1 MYFRYLSDDS
11 NEDGI
16 NDINDEDVMSL
27 EAADVLREWTEIW
40 HQLYIS
46 QDQSKFHQLKKLME
60 QLLELRRQ
68 LISGHMTCRQKAE
81 LKLKMVDKIN
91 LGTRLLDLDI
101 VAREPDGIA
110 VDTKRSSAVHIFNRV
125 LNSVI

>member
-1 MYFRYLSDDS
+1 M
-11 NEDGI
+11 N
-16 NDINDEDVMSL
+16 
-27 EAADVLREWTEIW
+27 VLNNMNFEL
-40 HQLYIS
+40 Q
-46 QDQSKFHQLKKLME
+46 KLME

-68 LISGHMTCRQKAE
+68 IISGHMTCHQKDE

-101 VAREPDGIA
+101 VAREPDGLA

-125 LNSVI
+125 NPLWFIHYFCILHKCFFGKSKFSNNK

>member
-1 MYFRYLSDDS
+1 M
-11 NEDGI
+11 N
-16 NDINDEDVMSL
+16 
-27 EAADVLREWTEIW
+27 VLNNMNFKL
-40 HQLYIS
+40 Q
-46 QDQSKFHQLKKLME
+46 KLME

-68 LISGHMTCRQKAE
+68 LISGHMTCHQKDE

-101 VAREPDGIA
+101 VAREPDGLA

-125 LNSVI
+125 NPLWFIHYFCILHTVWTINVVPAEIVRRPPGDPQGGVSGFFC

>member
-1 MYFRYLSDDS
+1 MNFDL
-11 NEDGI
+11 
-16 NDINDEDVMSL
+16 
-27 EAADVLREWTEIW
+27 
-40 HQLYIS
+40 Q
-46 QDQSKFHQLKKLME
+46 KLME

-68 LISGHMTCRQKAE
+68 LISGHMTCHQKDE

-101 VAREPDGIA
+101 VAREPDGLA

-125 LNSVI
+125 NIYIEFITDSFTNSVTTNLRFFSMKMHAVILNILKMINMLSFLSKSRTNFFLL